1 MGIAS
6 APDIEMT
13 PAVALGA
20 ADRPARTACP
30 ACGKWIDPA
39 DDGRLAARF
48 WAGALAGAC
57 AVAAITAAATLLTL
71 AGA

>member
-1 MGIAS
+1 MNRVDHTA
-6 APDIEMT
+6 AP
-13 PAVALGA
+13 GA
-20 ADRPARTACP
+20 T
-30 ACGKWIDPA
+30 A